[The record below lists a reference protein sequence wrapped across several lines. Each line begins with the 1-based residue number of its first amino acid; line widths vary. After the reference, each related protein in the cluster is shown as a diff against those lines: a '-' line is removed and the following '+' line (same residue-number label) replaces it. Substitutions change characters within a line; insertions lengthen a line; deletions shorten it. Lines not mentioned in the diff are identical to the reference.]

1 MSILDYV
8 YSPTSGYVGRKVKD
22 YAPEQAGRQHDDE
35 AKKRPIEEH
44 QFKDS
49 IGGDASNYEEVKA

>member
-8 YSPTSGYVGRKVKD
+8 YSPTSGYVGNKIRD
-22 YAPEQAGRQHDDE
+22 YVHPKIVEEFDKEKAR
-35 AKKRPIEEH
+35 RVVEH

-49 IGGDASNYEEVKA
+49 IGGDSSNYKEDK